1 MIQKSKRKYDCVSIL
16 QRVNKKI
23 DKLIN
28 TNSKKLIIKQSSHT
42 RMWKIIF
49 SFLINEINALG
60 TLYCC
65 GAYIHVWL
73 FFSMHTASVKHF
85 YYFVLLISLT
95 RVTWDSS
102 KAQVGILHNI
112 TSIQLKVYS
121 ALESLVIQESVTKPA
136 TLHNACNNTIISNG
150 LQYIV

>member
-73 FFSMHTASVKHF
+73 FCPIHTAAVKHF

-95 RVTWDSS
+95 HVTWDSS
-102 KAQVGILHNI
+102 NPQVGLLHNI
-112 TSIQLKVYS
+112 TSIQFNVGS
-121 ALESLVIQESVTKPA
+121 ALASLVIQELVTKPA
-136 TLHNACNNTIISNG
+136 TLHN
-150 LQYIV
+150 V